1 MPNYNWSNRLAATAN
16 ILGLRVDRASADCQG
31 AADTPIFNIL
41 GGRVFVTQ
49 ILGEVADVAIAAGG
63 NNFKLQSNPTAAGTT
78 TDLCAN
84 LDIDADPIGT
94 MYSITGIPGDAL
106 VRGEEG
112 AVQGMTVKGVV
123 VPVGAI
129 ETVSAGNVA
138 GQMKWSLWYI
148 PLDDGAYVEAVAV

>member
-1 MPNYNWSNRLAATAN
+1 MPHYNASTRQAMMGAV
-16 ILGLRVDRASADCQG
+16 LGIRVDRASADCQG
-31 AADTPIFNIL
+31 AADTPIFNIV

-49 ILGEVADVAIAAGG
+49 ILGEVADVAIAGG
-63 NNFKLQSNPTAAGTT
+63 ANNFRLQSNPTAAGTT
-78 TDLCAN
+78 TNLCAD

-94 MYSITGIPGDAL
+94 LYSVDGVPATAL

-112 AVQGMTVKGVV
+112 AVQGMSVKGVV

-138 GQMKWSLWYI
+138 GQMKWSLWYVPI
-148 PLDDGAYVEAVAV
+148 DDGAYVTAA